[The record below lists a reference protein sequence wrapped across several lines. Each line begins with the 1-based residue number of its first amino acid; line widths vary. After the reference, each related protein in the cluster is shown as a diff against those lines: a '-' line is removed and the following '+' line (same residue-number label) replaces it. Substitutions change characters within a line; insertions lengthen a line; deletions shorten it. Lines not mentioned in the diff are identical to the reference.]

1 MENQWRIAP
10 YDPAWRHLFSELGKK
25 LRGALGEAAVRIDHV
40 GSTSIP
46 GMDAKPIIDV
56 QVSVAALQDVARY
69 RDKIESVGFMFRED
83 NPDLTKKYF
92 REAPGT
98 RRTHIH
104 VRQAGSW
111 SEQLTLLFR
120 DYLREHPQDC
130 QRYAAEKHRLMQRFQ
145 HEREKYVEGK
155 GPVVWEILQRAHD
168 WSQATGWTPP
178 KSDA

>member
-10 YDPAWRHLFSELGKK
+10 YDPAWRQLFSGLGMK

-56 QVSVAALQDVARY
+56 QVSVAELQDVARY

-92 REAPGT
+92 REVPGT

-111 SEQLTLLFR
+111 S
-120 DYLREHPQDC
+120 
-130 QRYAAEKHRLMQRFQ
+130 
-145 HEREKYVEGK
+145 
-155 GPVVWEILQRAHD
+155 
-168 WSQATGWTPP
+168 S
-178 KSDA
+178 S